1 MKKLFETAAQISD
14 PDRFYE
20 VLLDAH
26 EGLSPSQSEALN
38 ARIILV
44 LANQIGDTDVLV
56 KSIQAATATGLK

>member
-1 MKKLFETAAQISD
+1 MKKLFETTAQISD

-20 VLLDAH
+20 FLLDAH
-26 EGLSPSQSEALN
+26 EGLSAAQSEALN

-56 KSIQAATATGLK
+56 KSIHAAKATELK